1 MSYVITK
8 LREPSSWAGIAAL
21 FAALGWQLPTEYFG
35 AITQV
40 GIALA
45 GLAAILLNE
54 RKP

>member
-1 MSYVITK
+1 MSYIVTK

-21 FAALGWQLPTEYFG
+21 FAALGWQLPPEYFG
-35 AITQV
+35 AITQA